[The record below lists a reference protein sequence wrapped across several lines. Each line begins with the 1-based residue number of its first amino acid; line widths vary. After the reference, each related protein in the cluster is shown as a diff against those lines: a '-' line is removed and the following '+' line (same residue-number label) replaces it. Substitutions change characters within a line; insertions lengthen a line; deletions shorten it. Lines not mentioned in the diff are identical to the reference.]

1 MQVKNNST
9 KKIKYAFLHFIKE
22 KCREYFLHLALK
34 NFINRNTIFIKYL
47 VFLKKKKVLIE
58 IESFEILLEY
68 PVQQ

>member
-34 NFINRNTIFIKYL
+34 NFINRNNFHKIFS
-47 VFLKKKKVLIE
+47 FLKEKKVLIE
-58 IESFEILLEY
+58 IECFEILLEY
-68 PVQQ
+68 PVQH

>member
-34 NFINRNTIFIKYL
+34 NFINRNNFHKIFR
-47 VFLKKKKVLIE
+47 FLKEKK
-58 IESFEILLEY
+58 SFNRNR
-68 PVQQ
+68 VF

>member
-34 NFINRNTIFIKYL
+34 NFINRSNFHKIFS
-47 VFLKKKKVLIE
+47 FLKENKVLIE

-68 PVQQ
+68 PVQH